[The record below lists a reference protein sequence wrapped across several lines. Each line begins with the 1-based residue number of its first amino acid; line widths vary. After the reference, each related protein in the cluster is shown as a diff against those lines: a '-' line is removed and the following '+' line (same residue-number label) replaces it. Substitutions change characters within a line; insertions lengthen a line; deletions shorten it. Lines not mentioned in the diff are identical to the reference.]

1 MGQRAACVR
10 ALAARAGPG
19 VRSLPVR
26 PLTASLL
33 SLAAISLASAPARSS
48 AQAAPA
54 AVQSPAPAA
63 SHEAGPGQLVV
74 TGSVGAGGELGLA
87 NGEKA
92 GVVEIEVTGGY
103 EFRSLALRP
112 ELGLTLGLAPD
123 THFAIRPGIRW
134 TLPDMPIQ
142 LRAALDFANSRGETE
157 WRWLLLGAAV
167 ELRLTGVFGLYAGV
181 DSGVPLA
188 AAAGVPFLVRVG
200 ASFRL

>member
-1 MGQRAACVR
+1 MGQRAARVR

-54 AVQSPAPAA
+54 VQSPAPAA
-63 SHEAGPGQLVV
+63 THEVGPGQLVV

-87 NGEKA
+87 AGEKT

-134 TLPDMPIQ
+134 TLPDMPLQ
-142 LRAALDFANSRGETE
+142 LRAALDFANSRGKTE

-167 ELRLTGVFGLYAGV
+167 EIRLTGVFGLFAGI

-188 AAAGVPFLVRVG
+188 GAAGVPFLVRAG